1 MKRRRKYRRNAM
13 TSDDMIHMGIAAA
26 AGLGLGFVI
35 FKAKAPTVS
44 VAGLRGLGAYFHDPV
59 NIPFSGLG
67 SNYVRTR

>member
-1 MKRRRKYRRNAM
+1 MKRRRMRRNAM
-13 TSDDMIHMGIAAA
+13 TSDDMLHMAVAAA

-35 FKAKAPTVS
+35 FKAKAPVVS
-44 VAGLRGLGAYFHDPV
+44 VSGLRGLGAYFHDPV